1 MSNNAATGTQPRVS
15 HGTQDDV
22 AVRFA
27 QKYSERFRYVAAWN
41 RWHEWDGQRWRYEN
55 TLHSFDAARAMLRD
69 VAKADAKDVA
79 GVITLA
85 RADRLLAAT
94 PEQWDA
100 NPWLLGTPGGTVD
113 LHTGELLRA
122 SADDYITKITAAT
135 PDGDCPIPRWRKF
148 LRRITGGDVELMRY
162 LQRVAGYALTGDT
175 SEDALFFFWG
185 LGANGKSVFIRTVTG
200 IVGDYAKTTPMETF
214 TATKNDRHPADLAA
228 LRGARLVTA
237 TESQADRSWDEAKI
251 KLLTGGDK
259 ISARFMRQDF
269 FEFTPQF
276 KLMISG
282 NHRPKIRNVDEA
294 ITRRMNL
301 IPFAVTIPKAE
312 RDRKLSNKLERE
324 WPGILAWMIE
334 GCLQWQLDGLNAPEA
349 VVEATDE
356 YLTSEDTIQSWIDEC
371 CDTGSGMTA
380 SVTEA
385 WVSFKNWAEQ
395 AREFIGSKRQFCQKL
410 GEKGYPRYK
419 GTHGMRGFKG
429 LRVR

>member
-1 MSNNAATGTQPRVS
+1 MTNNAATGTQSRLS
-15 HGTQDDV
+15 NGTQDGV
-22 AVRFA
+22 ANRFA
-27 QKYSERFRYVAAWN
+27 EKYSERFRYVAAWN
-41 RWHEWDGQRWRYEN
+41 RWYEWDGQRWRYEN

-113 LHTGELLRA
+113 LRTGKLMLA
-122 SADDYITKITAAT
+122 SPDDYITKITAAT
-135 PDGDCPIPRWRKF
+135 PDGNCPIPRWQSF
-148 LRRITGGDVELMRY
+148 LSRITGGDVELMRY
-162 LQRVAGYALTGDT
+162 LRRVAGYALTGDT
-175 SEDALFFFWG
+175 SEDALFFLWG
-185 LGANGKSVFIRTVTG
+185 LGANGKSVFSGTVTG

-259 ISARFMRQDF
+259 IAARFMRQDF

-294 ITRRMNL
+294 MTRRMNL
-301 IPFAVTIPKAE
+301 IPFAVTIPVDQ
-312 RDRKLSNKLERE
+312 RDKNLSKKLV
-324 WPGILAWMIE
+324 P
-334 GCLQWQLDGLNAPEA
+334 
-349 VVEATDE
+349 
-356 YLTSEDTIQSWIDEC
+356 TIAD
-371 CDTGSGMTA
+371 A
-380 SVTEA
+380 
-385 WVSFKNWAEQ
+385 
-395 AREFIGSKRQFCQKL
+395 
-410 GEKGYPRYK
+410 
-419 GTHGMRGFKG
+419 
-429 LRVR
+429 